1 MLWLFVSRQPGG
13 SSKHKPE
20 KIVKITREQDANMSR
35 CYCEPAFKHQ
45 RQLRDKT
52 SVSVRPG
59 CTIEELHLF
68 LKACDRG
75 ERFIQTADKVLKT
88 KGPAN
93 PGRCSGS
100 STHIT
105 NSQTGTSMQR
115 HTEHTYGS
123 TSRQQPKHKDRSP
136 DTFSKYFFVRPLS
149 VKKIYQL
156 FRKGAGD
163 VSVTHFLFPGIS
175 ASYGFCHVPICM

>member
-52 SVSVRPG
+52 CASVRPG
-59 CTIEELHLF
+59 CTIEKLHLF
-68 LKACDRG
+68 LETCDRG

-100 STHIT
+100 STHI
-105 NSQTGTSMQR
+105 QTVKLELVCNDTQNTRMDPQA
-115 HTEHTYGS
+115 GS
-123 TSRQQPKHKDRSP
+123 SP
-136 DTFSKYFFVRPLS
+136 NTRT
-149 VKKIYQL
+149 
-156 FRKGAGD
+156 GAQI
-163 VSVTHFLFPGIS
+163 LFPSTFLCVRFPLKKSINFS
-175 ASYGFCHVPICM
+175 

>member
-1 MLWLFVSRQPGG
+1 
-13 SSKHKPE
+13 
-20 KIVKITREQDANMSR
+20 MSR

-100 STHIT
+100 STHI
-105 NSQTGTSMQR
+105 QTVKLELVCNDTQNTRMDPQNTSGVCP
-115 HTEHTYGS
+115 H
-123 TSRQQPKHKDRSP
+123 SRQPPKHKDRSP

-156 FRKGAGD
+156 FLKGAGD
-163 VSVTHFLFPGIS
+163 VSVTRFLFQGIS
-175 ASYGFCHVPICM
+175 ASYGSCQAPVCM